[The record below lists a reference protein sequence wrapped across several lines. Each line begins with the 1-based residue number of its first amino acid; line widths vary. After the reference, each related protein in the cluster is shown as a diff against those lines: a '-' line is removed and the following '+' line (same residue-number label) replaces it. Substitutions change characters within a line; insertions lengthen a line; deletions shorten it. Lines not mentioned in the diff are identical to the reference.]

1 MLDVATGAIAWRA
14 ELGAAV
20 NTSPAVTDSTIFVT
34 TADNRLVALPA
45 GECGAAT
52 CGPLWQA
59 SLGATLTGP
68 TVGGDVVYV
77 GTSAGD
83 VKAIAA
89 AGCGSATC
97 GVLRTDMSARRWPAA
112 RWSTAVACWS
122 WRPPGRPTRPDA
134 WWPWGCTPAEAV
146 GSPRG

>member
-83 VKAIAA
+83 VKAFAA

-97 GVLRTDMSARRWPAA
+97 GVLRTVHVGTSVASSPVVDGGRVLVMATTGAADPAG
-112 RWSTAVACWS
+112 RLVAL
-122 WRPPGRPTRPDA
+122 GL
-134 WWPWGCTPAEAV
+134 PA
-146 GSPRG
+146 G